1 MLDYL
6 IGLVGRLGHWGYVII
21 FVVAGLES
29 AAFLGLFV
37 PGESLVLVS
46 GFLAAQGV
54 LDLDGLIATVALG
67 ATLGDSLG
75 YELGRR
81 LGRPWVEH
89 YGRRFGLSRDRLD
102 RADAFFARH
111 GGKSV
116 FIGRFVGFARAVV
129 PFLAG
134 SSRMAYREFLPYNAL
149 GAILWAASF
158 VLLGYFLGAS
168 WQRAEKWVGRASIV
182 LGAILLLLLALAW
195 LWRWAVRHEA
205 DIKRRW
211 SAFVANPRIAGARRR
226 FAPQIAFV
234 QARLSPRGYAGLQLT
249 LGALVLLGAAW
260 LFGAITE
267 DVIHGD
273 PLTLVDA
280 QIAIWFGHHSAEPLT
295 QVFQL
300 VSDLHNT
307 IPVTTVAVCFALF
320 LAWKRQWYWL
330 ANLAIALPTGMLVNA
345 MTKDIVNRPRS
356 LFRDL
361 IGTLTSYSFP
371 SGHSAAATLL
381 YGFLAAYLIVHFEA
395 WRWRIL
401 IALGAFFLVVLV
413 GLSRIYLGVHYL
425 SDVLAA
431 VAESVAWLAL
441 CLTAM
446 HTLQRRA
453 ASTAG
458 RELGGRCSR

>member
-6 IGLVGRLGHWGYVII
+6 LGLVSRLGHWGYLII
-21 FVVAGLES
+21 FLAAALES

-54 LDLDGLIATVALG
+54 LDLDGLIVTVALG

-81 LGRPWVEH
+81 LGRPWVELH
-89 YGRRFGLSRDRLD
+89 GDRFGLSKQRLN

-116 FIGRFVGFARAVV
+116 FLGRFVGFARAVV

-134 SSRMAYREFLPYNAL
+134 SSRMPYRQFLSYNAL
-149 GAILWAASF
+149 GAMLWATSF

-168 WQRAEKWVGRASIV
+168 WNRAEKWIGRASII
-182 LGAILLLLLALAW
+182 LGAIVFFILALTW
-195 LWRWAVRHEA
+195 LWRWAVRHEHG
-205 DIKRRW
+205 IKRRW
-211 SAFVANPRIAGARRR
+211 SAFLESPRIARARRQY
-226 FAPQIAFV
+226 APQIEFV
-234 QARLSPRGYAGLQLT
+234 RARLSPRGYLGLQLT

-260 LFGAITE
+260 LFGGITE

-273 PLTLVDA
+273 PLTIVDQRVA
-280 QIAIWFGHHSAEPLT
+280 SWFGDHSTPPLT
-295 QVFQL
+295 QVMQL

-307 IPVTTVAVCFALF
+307 IPVTTVAMILALF
-320 LAWKRQWYWL
+320 LAWRHQWYWL
-330 ANLAIALPTGMLVNA
+330 TSLVIALPIGMLLNA
-345 MTKDIVNRPRS
+345 VTKVIIERPRPY
-356 LFRDL
+356 FRDL
-361 IGTLTSYSFP
+361 VGSLVSYSFP
-371 SGHSAAATLL
+371 SGHTAAATLL
-381 YGFLAAYLIVHFEA
+381 YGFLAAFLIVHVQA
-395 WRWRIL
+395 WRWRLL
-401 IALGAFFLVVLV
+401 IALGACFLIVLV
-413 GLSRIYLGVHYL
+413 GLSRIYLGLHYL

-431 VAESVAWLAL
+431 IAESIAWLAF

-446 HTLQRRA
+446 NTLQRRA
-453 ASTAG
+453 
-458 RELGGRCSR
+458 ELDRVT